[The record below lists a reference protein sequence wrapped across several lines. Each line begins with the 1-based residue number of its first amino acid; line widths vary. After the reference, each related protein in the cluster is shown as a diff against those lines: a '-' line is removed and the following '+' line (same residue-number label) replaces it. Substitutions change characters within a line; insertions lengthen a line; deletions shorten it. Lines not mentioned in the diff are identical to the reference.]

1 MNAYDLFVIS
11 FYLGLLVY
19 IGYKSSIKLNT
30 FSNFTIGSKTS
41 PWWAIGLSVMATYV
55 SALSFLGG
63 PAWAYN
69 TGMSAL
75 MIHVNYPLV
84 IFVCVAFFIPLLYKN
99 KIVSIYD
106 YCLQRFGKL
115 TQIYMS
121 LLFCI
126 TTSIAAGSIISATSI
141 ALGYALDIDILTSI
155 FLIVLVVSIYT
166 SYGGMDA
173 VIWTDV
179 LQTVIF
185 IGGALIV
192 FVMLLYQLDL
202 GNSLSYLNEADKL
215 SPIIGTLDF
224 DIATTVYA
232 GVFAMT
238 IYHITV
244 YGTNQMLMQRALGAK
259 NIVDAKKGYLFMG
272 YSAFFVYV
280 LFFSIGALLFAYY
293 QGATFE
299 NTNTI
304 ILHYINQQNI
314 PGLLGLISVAV
325 LSASMSSTSSA
336 LNSLTTVTIADFLNK
351 SKTVRM
357 ARITNFLWAVLLI
370 PIAIWFANSTG
381 SVLVTLSAV
390 GSYFVGAKFAVFFLG
405 MFSKNVKETDLLLG
419 IVTGFLAVW
428 YVATTTDV
436 AWPWYAVIGSIV
448 NILVSYVISFRNENL
463 DWHFLSI
470 PYNKDTLEISGATY
484 GLLGLFVWIIS
495 VLLLLGEII

>member
-1 MNAYDLFVIS
+1 
-11 FYLGLLVY
+11 
-19 IGYKSSIKLNT
+19 
-30 FSNFTIGSKTS
+30 
-41 PWWAIGLSVMATYV
+41 
-55 SALSFLGG
+55 
-63 PAWAYN
+63 
-69 TGMSAL
+69 
-75 MIHVNYPLV
+75 
-84 IFVCVAFFIPLLYKN
+84 
-99 KIVSIYD
+99 
-106 YCLQRFGKL
+106 
-115 TQIYMS
+115 
-121 LLFCI
+121 
-126 TTSIAAGSIISATSI
+126 
-141 ALGYALDIDILTSI
+141 
-155 FLIVLVVSIYT
+155 
-166 SYGGMDA
+166 MDA

-314 PGLLGLISVAV
+314 PGLLGLI
-325 LSASMSSTSSA
+325 
-336 LNSLTTVTIADFLNK
+336 FCC
-351 SKTVRM
+351 
-357 ARITNFLWAVLLI
+357 
-370 PIAIWFANSTG
+370 G
-381 SVLVTLSAV
+381 
-390 GSYFVGAKFAVFFLG
+390 FVG
-405 MFSKNVKETDLLLG
+405 
-419 IVTGFLAVW
+419 I
-428 YVATTTDV
+428 
-436 AWPWYAVIGSIV
+436 
-448 NILVSYVISFRNENL
+448 YVIYIFCL
-463 DWHFLSI
+463 
-470 PYNKDTLEISGATY
+470 K
-484 GLLGLFVWIIS
+484 
-495 VLLLLGEII
+495 

>member
-1 MNAYDLFVIS
+1 MNAIDFIVIS

-30 FSNFTIGSKTS
+30 FSNFTVGSKTS

-84 IFVCVAFFIPLLYKN
+84 IFACVAFFIPLLYKN

-106 YCLQRFGKL
+106 YCLKRFGKL

-121 LLFCI
+121 LLFCV
-126 TTSIAAGSIISATSI
+126 TTAIAAGSIISATSI
-141 ALGYALDIDILTSI
+141 ALEFSLGINLLTSI
-155 FLIVLVVSIYT
+155 FLIVLVVSVYT

-185 IGGALIV
+185 IGGALLV
-192 FVMLLYQLDL
+192 LVLLLYQLDL
-202 GNSLSYLNEADKL
+202 GNALAYLDKENKL
-215 SPIIGTLDF
+215 SPIISTLDF
-224 DIATTVYA
+224 EIATTIYA
-232 GVFAMT
+232 GIFAMT

-259 NIVDAKKGYLFMG
+259 NIKDAKKSYLFMG
-272 YSAFFVYV
+272 YSAFFVYL

-293 QGATFE
+293 QGSSFA

-304 ILHYINQQNI
+304 ILHYIFEQNI

-336 LNSLTTVTIADFLNK
+336 LNSLTTVTIVDFLNK
-351 SKTVRM
+351 NKTVKI
-357 ARITNFLWAVLLI
+357 ARITNVLWGLLLV

-405 MFSKNVKETDLLLG
+405 MFSKNVKESDLLIG
-419 IVTGFLAVW
+419 IVIGFVSVW
-428 YVATTTDV
+428 YVASTTNI
-436 AWPWYAVIGSIV
+436 AWPWFAVIGSLV
-448 NILVSYVISFRNENL
+448 NIATAYIISLLHSKN
-463 DWHFLSI
+463 DKWHSLSI
-470 PYNKDTLEISGATY
+470 PYNIHTLEIGKATY
-484 GLLGLFVWIIS
+484 GLLVLFGCIIS
-495 VLLLLGEII
+495 VLLLGESI